1 MLRGKRFMAKKTLI
15 IKINP
20 KKPEKNKIKLASML
34 IKKGGTVAF
43 PTETVY
49 GLGAN
54 ALNPKAVLKIFKAK
68 KRPVDNPIIVHIC
81 KKEEIYKLVKKL
93 PGSAEELIE
102 KFWPGPLTLLL
113 KKSKIAPYA
122 VTGGLDTVAIRMPA
136 HPVALAL
143 IKESE
148 TPIAAPSANLA
159 GRPSPAAAEHVLED
173 LSGRIDAVI
182 DGGKTRVGVES
193 TILDLTS
200 KQPMILR
207 PGGVTKEELEEV
219 LGKIKLHRFAKAG
232 TRDMVALAPGMKYR
246 HYAPK
251 TKMILFEGKKK
262 ESVKKIQ
269 EFIEKHQDRKIGVL
283 SITGSEYKAE
293 VVKFLGKDLNRVAK
307 HLFSALR
314 ELDNQNLDLIL
325 AEGCATRGIGLAI
338 MNRLR
343 KACGY
348 NIVRV

>member
-1 MLRGKRFMAKKTLI
+1 MKTKI
-15 IKINP
+15 IKMDANNP
-20 KKPEKNKIKLASML
+20 DISKIKVTAR
-34 IKKGGTVAF
+34 IIRKGGLVAF

-54 ALNPKAVLKIFKAK
+54 ALNAKAVLKIFKAK
-68 KRPVDNPIIVHIC
+68 NRPQDNPLIVHIAD
-81 KKEEIYKLVKKL
+81 KKEIYRLAESVSKKVEKL
-93 PGSAEELIE
+93 IN

-113 KKSKIAPYA
+113 KKSKIVPYA

-136 HPVALAL
+136 HPTASSL
-143 IKESE
+143 IKMSE

-159 GRPSPAAAEHVLED
+159 GRPSPTTAKHVLED
-173 LSGRIDAVI
+173 LEGRIDAVI
-182 DGGKTRVGVES
+182 DGGKTKIGVES
-193 TILDLTS
+193 TVLDMTG
-200 KQPMILR
+200 KYPTILR
-207 PGGVTKEELEEV
+207 PGGVTAEELKKV
-219 LGKIKLHRFAKAG
+219 LGVVRVHKLAKAEMKIENAV
-232 TRDMVALAPGMKYR
+232 TLSPGMKYR

-262 ESVKKIQ
+262 EIVKKIR

-283 SITGSEYKAE
+283 TITGSEYKAE
-293 VVKFLGKDLNRVAK
+293 IVKFLGKDLNSVAK

-325 AEGCATRGIGLAI
+325 AEGCTTRGIGLAI

-343 KACGY
+343 KASGY
-348 NIVRV
+348 NIMKL

>member
-1 MLRGKRFMAKKTLI
+1 MKTKI
-15 IKINP
+15 IKMDP
-20 KKPEKNKIKLASML
+20 KKIDRSKINISANI

-54 ALNPKAVLKIFKAK
+54 ALNTKAVLKIFKAK
-68 KRPVDNPIIVHIC
+68 NRPQDNPLIVHIDDR
-81 KKEEIYKLVKKL
+81 KEIYRLAESVSKKVEKL
-93 PGSAEELIE
+93 IN
-102 KFWPGPLTLLL
+102 KFWPDPLTLLL
-113 KKSKIAPYA
+113 KKSKIVPYA

-159 GRPSPAAAEHVLED
+159 GRPSPTAAEHVLED

-193 TILDLTS
+193 TILDMTG
-200 KQPMILR
+200 KYPTILR
-207 PGGVTKEELEEV
+207 PGGVTAEELRKV
-219 LGKIKLHRFAKAG
+219 LGVVRVHKLAKAEMKIENAV
-232 TRDMVALAPGMKYR
+232 TLAPGMKYR

-262 ESVKKIQ
+262 EIVKKIR

-283 SITGSEYKAE
+283 TIT
-293 VVKFLGKDLNRVAK
+293 
-307 HLFSALR
+307 
-314 ELDNQNLDLIL
+314 
-325 AEGCATRGIGLAI
+325 
-338 MNRLR
+338 
-343 KACGY
+343 
-348 NIVRV
+348 

>member
-1 MLRGKRFMAKKTLI
+1 MAKKTLI

-20 KKPEKNKIKLASML
+20 KKPEKSKIVFAAN
-34 IKKGGTVAF
+34 IIRQGGIVAF

-68 KRPVDNPIIVHIC
+68 NRPQDNPLIVHIADR
-81 KKEEIYKLVKKL
+81 KEIYRLAESVSKKVEKL
-93 PGSAEELIE
+93 IN

-113 KKSKIAPYA
+113 KKSKIVPYA

-136 HPVALAL
+136 HSIALAL
-143 IKESE
+143 IKAAE
-148 TPIAAPSANLA
+148 TPVAAPSANLA
-159 GRPSPAAAEHVLED
+159 GRPSPTAAEHVLED

-200 KQPMILR
+200 KQPMMLR

-219 LGKIKLHRFAKAG
+219 LGEIKLHRFAKAG
-232 TRDMVALAPGMKYR
+232 IRDMVALAPGMKYR

-262 ESVKKIQ
+262 EIVKKIR

-283 SITGSEYKAE
+283 TITGSEYKAE
-293 VVKFLGKDLNRVAK
+293 IVKFLGKDLNSVAK

-325 AEGCATRGIGLAI
+325 AEGCTTRGIGLAI

-343 KACGY
+343 KASEY
-348 NIVRV
+348 NIMKL

>member
-1 MLRGKRFMAKKTLI
+1 MKTKI
-15 IKINP
+15 IKIDANNP
-20 KKPEKNKIKLASML
+20 DISKIKVTAR
-34 IKKGGTVAF
+34 IIRKGGLVAF

-54 ALNPKAVLKIFKAK
+54 ALNAKAVLKIFKAK
-68 KRPVDNPIIVHIC
+68 NRPQDNPLIVHIDDR
-81 KKEEIYKLVKKL
+81 KEIYRLAESVSKKVEKL
-93 PGSAEELIE
+93 IN

-113 KKSKIAPYA
+113 KKSKIVPYA

-136 HPVALAL
+136 HPTALAL
-143 IKESE
+143 MKAAE
-148 TPIAAPSANLA
+148 TPVAAPSANLA
-159 GRPSPAAAEHVLED
+159 GRPSPTAAEHVLED

-193 TILDLTS
+193 TILDMTG
-200 KQPMILR
+200 KYPTILR
-207 PGGVTKEELEEV
+207 PGGVTAEELRKV
-219 LGKIKLHRFAKAG
+219 LGVVRVHKLAKAEMKIENAV
-232 TRDMVALAPGMKYR
+232 TLAPGMKYR

-262 ESVKKIQ
+262 EIVKKIR

-283 SITGSEYKAE
+283 TITGSEYKAE
-293 VVKFLGKDLNRVAK
+293 IVKFLGKDLNSVAK

-314 ELDNQNLDLIL
+314 ELDNQNLDLIIS
-325 AEGCATRGIGLAI
+325 EGCTTRGIGLAI

-343 KACGY
+343 KASEY
-348 NIVRV
+348 NIMKL